1 MKQLIT
7 EGMVEAKRIRMKP
20 SNGGSTT
27 RVVHIQKPNSGRQT
41 PVLNR
46 VVSSDK
52 FALGERTLKSTKNIR
67 VSASSVNL
75 NPVKARKAIK
85 TNSGQTPK

>member
-7 EGMVEAKRIRMKP
+7 DGIVESKRIRMKP

-27 RVVHIQKPNSGRQT
+27 RVVHLQKPKSGKQT

-52 FALGERTLKSTKNIR
+52 YMIGERTLKSTKNIQ
-67 VSASSVNL
+67 VSSSSVNL
-75 NPVKARKAIK
+75 N
-85 TNSGQTPK
+85 